1 MQKSGDKVVEGE
13 EETKGLKDIG
23 SDEVQEGRAPRL
35 LKDPGQPSAQE
46 RAAHACIHVPFRAW
60 CRECVLG
67 RGRDR
72 QHRRIED
79 EDGVPRVSMDYMF
92 LTEHGIFGTIDEAEA
107 SMQADS
113 DAQRHCLTVMVLK
126 DFRYTSI
133 WAYPVEGKG
142 VSAAEWLITQIPEDL
157 DTCGLDQCRLVLK
170 SDQEPGIVEVPQAIK
185 AARGRAHDHGTAIEN
200 SKVGDS
206 NSHARVERAIQEI
219 GGCSRTLKAAL
230 ESRLGENIHLNHA
243 IVPWIVKHA
252 ASVNTRYLI
261 RDCGNTS
268 YKLLKGRQC
277 HEPIAEFGEM
287 VLFKPPPVSY
297 THLTLPTNREV

>member
-1 MQKSGDKVVEGE
+1 MRFKKVVLPGCSR
-13 EETKGLKDIG
+13 TQVSRQLR
-23 SDEVQEGRAPRL
+23 SVPRTPAYIYRL
-35 LKDPGQPSAQE
+35 E
-46 RAAHACIHVPFRAW
+46 RGAANV
-60 CRECVLG
+60 VLG

-126 DFRYTSI
+126 DFRYKSI

-142 VSAAEWLITQIPEDL
+142 VSAAEWLITQILEDL

-170 SDQEPGIVEVPQAIK
+170 SDQEPGIIEVQQAIK

-206 NSHARVERAIQEI
+206 NSNARVERAIQEI
-219 GGCSRTLKAAL
+219 GG
-230 ESRLGENIHLNHA
+230 
-243 IVPWIVKHA
+243 
-252 ASVNTRYLI
+252 
-261 RDCGNTS
+261 
-268 YKLLKGRQC
+268 
-277 HEPIAEFGEM
+277 
-287 VLFKPPPVSY
+287 
-297 THLTLPTNREV
+297 